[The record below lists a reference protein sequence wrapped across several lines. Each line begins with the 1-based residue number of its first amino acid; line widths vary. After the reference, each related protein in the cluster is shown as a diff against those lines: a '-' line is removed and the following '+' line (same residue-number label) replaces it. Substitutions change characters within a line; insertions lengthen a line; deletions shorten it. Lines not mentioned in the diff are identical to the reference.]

1 MDSKHFEILLEKY
14 WKCETSLEEER
25 ELREFFKGEAI
36 PESMK
41 DAAELFRYFGAQQSQ
56 MVMSES
62 FDEEVKKQ
70 ITSHRPKAKVVR
82 MVYNYSRIAAGLIV
96 VVAATYFVR
105 QEVRKSYP
113 PEIVDT
119 YSDPKLAFE
128 ETKKALMMISKGF
141 GKAQR
146 ETSKIKMFNEAEMK
160 IQNKKEEEKK
170 SISI

>member
-1 MDSKHFEILLEKY
+1 MDFKHFEILLEKY

-25 ELREFFKGEAI
+25 ELRQFFKNENMPENLKEAA
-36 PESMK
+36 
-41 DAAELFRYFGAQQSQ
+41 DLFRYFEAQQNQ
-56 MVMSES
+56 TIGTT
-62 FDEEVKKQ
+62 FDHEVKNK
-70 ITSHRPKAKVVR
+70 ITSHRPKGKVVKL
-82 MVYNYSRIAAGLIV
+82 VYNTVRIAAGLIV
-96 VVAATYFVR
+96 VVVATYFVR